1 MLSMASGV
9 PCDCCFSSV
18 DCDTDSRRYQ
28 ALFAPYLIDLVE
40 VVSVTSLL

>member
-1 MLSMASGV
+1 MASGV

-40 VVSVTSLL
+40 VVSVISLL